1 MQAIRTVIAAA
12 MALALSLSG
21 CAKLDETPA
30 KGASGAGASAP
41 ASVAAVKPGGK
52 LTIAAGADF
61 TNFNPLSAAGD
72 TTGQRQQQ
80 WPFYPHPFLTT
91 PEGAI
96 VVNDAFLESAKVI
109 SPSPMKVEYKI
120 KKTAVW
126 SDGTPITAADFQ
138 YTQFVQDPKK
148 CKECKAAFTE
158 GYSSMTDIASADDG
172 RTVTITFAKPFAQW
186 QVLFNYIL
194 PAHVAKTYGTEV
206 VAFNDGFTKEPP
218 KVSGGP
224 YVVSDYKKGI
234 SMTMSKNPKWYGK
247 PANLDTIVTRY
258 ISGQGEQLT
267 ALQNGEV
274 DMVYQTPT
282 QDTMNQAKALQ
293 GVTVKVGAIWTYYH
307 LGMKTTG
314 DIMSDAAL
322 RKGIAQAINLADIRT
337 RTVGQFAN
345 EIPLMKSAAFVPG
358 QKYQGVAAYQETTD
372 KLKVGTGDTKAAL
385 ATLEAAG
392 YKLVDGKLTK
402 NGVAVRSLSMLTLS
416 TDQLRMQ
423 MAQLV
428 QSQLKQIGLTVTIDP
443 ADSARYST
451 ALRAGSFDIMATGTA
466 LDLGS
471 LSLAQ
476 WYDTKGARSFGY
488 SNPEADKLFAQ
499 AETEVDPAKLVA
511 LMNKIDETLIGD
523 GVVLPLFATPYMAVY
538 KNTFTNIFVN
548 PSKYGTTMNVEEWGQ
563 KS

>member
-1 MQAIRTVIAAA
+1 MKGIRTALACA
-12 MALALSLSG
+12 MALAVSLSG
-21 CAKLDETPA
+21 CSKLDETPA
-30 KGASGAGASAP
+30 PGASGASASA
-41 ASVAAVKPGGK
+41 AKAAVKQGGK
-52 LTIAAGADF
+52 LTLAAGADF
-61 TNFNPLSAAGD
+61 TNFNPLTAAGD

-80 WPFYPHPFLTT
+80 WPFYPHPFLTM
-91 PEGAI
+91 PDGSV
-96 VVNDAFLESAKVI
+96 VVNDAFLESAKVV

-120 KKTAVW
+120 KKAAVW

-138 YTQFVQDPKK
+138 FTQFVQDPKK

-158 GYSSMTDIASADDG
+158 GYSSMTEIASADDG

-186 QVLFNYIL
+186 QALFNYIL

-267 ALQNGEV
+267 ALQNGEI
-274 DMVYQTPT
+274 DMVYQVPT

-293 GVTVKVGAIWTYYH
+293 GTTVQVGAIWTYYH

-337 RTVGQFAN
+337 RTVAQFAN
-345 EIPLMKSAAFVPG
+345 EIPLMKSAAYVPG
-358 QKYQGVAAYQETTD
+358 QKYQGVPAYQETTD
-372 KLKVGTGDTKAAL
+372 KVGVGAGDTKKAI

-392 YKLVDGKLTK
+392 YKIVDGKLTK
-402 NGVAVRSLSMLTLS
+402 NGTPVRDIKMLTLS

-423 MAQLV
+423 MAQIV

-443 ADSARYST
+443 ADSSRYST

-488 SNPEADKLFAQ
+488 SNPAADKLFAE
-499 AETEVDPAKLVA
+499 AEVEVDPAKLVA

-523 GVVLPLFATPYMAVY
+523 GVVLPLFATPNMAVY
-538 KNTFTNIFVN
+538 KNTYANIFVN
-548 PSKYGTTMNVEEWGQ
+548 PSKYGTTMNVEEWGL
-563 KS
+563 KG